1 MPWRVVYAQVENA
14 LSAQPTVYL
23 DIASKQGGGVIHKG
37 QICLRGLGC
46 PSGTRE
52 LAEYSSLTVD
62 NSGFPNMIYEATVFP
77 GKNEGA
83 TSAICFFTKGTQRP
97 LTPSE
102 TLTEID
108 CGSGAVSSSGGWHS
122 VADDRATDGAYCR
135 NVGANKTN
143 SKAYLQFSYTGNK
156 VDLRM
161 ASGPRGGNAEVLID
175 GASKGKVDF
184 YRAASDP
191 VHPDNSGK
199 NDLTFGEFA
208 SFPTSSGNH
217 VFRLNVLN
225 DAGGTGRD
233 IIYVDGFVVHQGGG
247 TGNGNPTESGVTLT
261 GVAPAGVL
269 GTPGLSLQHVST
281 TSQTQILSAIFE
293 VADDA
298 HPQLKILDTF
308 GATLKSL
315 TATLPTGSLRATPA
329 IPGSYGVAVLNTTGA
344 PMPYTLRVV
353 TTSGTGG
360 GNPVAPAP
368 GGGILAVNAAV
379 DPVDDQ
385 AVVNFTLER
394 GGPVT
399 LRIYDVTGR
408 MVHQLQQN
416 DPAGSYA
423 IRWDGRLQDGRR
435 APSGIYF
442 YRVTMPGGK
451 DVVRKTAILR

>member
-1 MPWRVVYAQVENA
+1 M
-14 LSAQPTVYL
+14 
-23 DIASKQGGGVIHKG
+23 
-37 QICLRGLGC
+37 
-46 PSGTRE
+46 
-52 LAEYSSLTVD
+52 
-62 NSGFPNMIYEATVFP
+62 
-77 GKNEGA
+77 
-83 TSAICFFTKGTQRP
+83 
-97 LTPSE
+97 
-102 TLTEID
+102 
-108 CGSGAVSSSGGWHS
+108 
-122 VADDRATDGAYCR
+122 
-135 NVGANKTN
+135 
-143 SKAYLQFSYTGNK
+143 
-156 VDLRM
+156 
-161 ASGPRGGNAEVLID
+161 
-175 GASKGKVDF
+175 
-184 YRAASDP
+184 
-191 VHPDNSGK
+191 
-199 NDLTFGEFA
+199 
-208 SFPTSSGNH
+208 
-217 VFRLNVLN
+217 
-225 DAGGTGRD
+225 
-233 IIYVDGFVVHQGGG
+233 
-247 TGNGNPTESGVTLT
+247 
-261 GVAPAGVL
+261 
-269 GTPGLSLQHVST
+269 
-281 TSQTQILSAIFE
+281 
-293 VADDA
+293 ADDA